1 MINRTEA
8 KAIYAKSVVE
18 IKQRE
23 LDEELKLIRDTME
36 WCDTV
41 LSDLIK
47 DKAESGY
54 NRLLLT
60 AACTFKKCVIVCK
73 VGKSKRVPIHFNTLV
88 QIVENCG
95 FTITPKTVESSIHWQ
110 NITIGW

>member
-1 MINRTEA
+1 MINKTEA
-8 KAIYAKSVVE
+8 KAIYTRSVVE

-23 LDEELKLIRDTME
+23 LDEELEFIRDTMK

-60 AACTFKKCVIVCK
+60 AACTFKKSIIVCK
-73 VGKSKRVPIHFNTLV
+73 VGKSKRVPVHFNTLV
-88 QIVENCG
+88 QTVENCG
-95 FTITPKTVESSIHWQ
+95 FTVTPKTVESFTHWQ
-110 NITIGW
+110 NIIIEW

>member
-1 MINRTEA
+1 MINKTEA
-8 KAIYAKSVVE
+8 KAIYTRSVVE

-23 LDEELKLIRDTME
+23 LDEELKLIHDTMK

-47 DKAESGY
+47 GKAESGY
-54 NRLLLT
+54 NRLFLNV
-60 AACTFKKCVIVCK
+60 ACTFKKNVIVCK
-73 VGKSKRVPIHFNTLV
+73 VGKSKRVSIHFNTLV

-95 FTITPKTVESSIHWQ
+95 FTIAPKTVEPSIHWQ
-110 NITIGW
+110 NITIAW